1 MENCVCFITKYSTR
15 RKKPKGEPM
24 TGHLLYSD
32 PIKYC
37 KECQNNTCSRHYM
50 IGNKHYRCEEELFY

>member
-1 MENCVCFITKYSTR
+1 
-15 RKKPKGEPM
+15 M

-50 IGNKHYRCEEELFY
+50 IGNKHYRCVEDEEELL